1 MTTIQLPEL
10 IKTLEENIC
19 VITFTKINGE
29 KREMPCTL
37 RAEIVPPTTI
47 VEGKEPKKKNPDV
60 VSVWCLDKK
69 EWRSFRFAN
78 LIDVKIQDA

>member
-1 MTTIQLPEL
+1 MTTIQLSDL
-10 IKTLEENIC
+10 IKLLQENTC
-19 VITFTKINGE
+19 VITFTKVNGE
-29 KREMPCTL
+29 QREMPCTL
-37 RAEIVPPTTI
+37 KSDLVPPTPV

-78 LIDVKIQDA
+78 LINVKIQDA